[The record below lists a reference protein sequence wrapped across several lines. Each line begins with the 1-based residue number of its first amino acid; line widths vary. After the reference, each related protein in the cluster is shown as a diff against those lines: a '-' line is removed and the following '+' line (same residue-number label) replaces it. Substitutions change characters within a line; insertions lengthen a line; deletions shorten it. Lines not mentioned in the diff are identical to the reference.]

1 MMRSVIA
8 ATRHPKAL
16 RRSHPAISTATQF
29 SIEASFSSR
38 SSVRTLKLLE
48 RHKVSTLDIGIFKRK
63 KKPITMVTAY
73 DYPSAVHVDLAGFD
87 IVLVGDSM
95 GMVELGMDT
104 TLSVTLEEMIHHTKA
119 VKRGATRPLVIADM
133 PFGTC
138 EGTPYE
144 ALKGAQLLV
153 KEGGAD
159 CVKIEGGKE
168 RAETIKTIVDGG
180 IAVMAHIGLRP
191 QHISVLGGFR
201 AQGRTAAQAR
211 SIIEDALAVQMAGAF
226 AVLIECV
233 PIAVAQHVTELLRI
247 PAIGIGAGASTDGQ
261 VLVFHDLLGML
272 QHPHHAQFV
281 PKFCKRYAGIGEQIR
296 IGLEA
301 YRDDVES
308 GQFSSEAYS
317 PYKMSSEEIQKL
329 QAMIAEEYN
338 TRFKEEDKDGVALSE
353 ITKVY

>member
-1 MMRSVIA
+1 
-8 ATRHPKAL
+8 
-16 RRSHPAISTATQF
+16 
-29 SIEASFSSR
+29 
-38 SSVRTLKLLE
+38 
-48 RHKVSTLDIGIFKRK
+48 
-63 KKPITMVTAY
+63 MVTAY

-95 GMVELGMDT
+95 GMVEL
-104 TLSVTLEEMIHHTKA
+104 
-119 VKRGATRPLVIADM
+119 
-133 PFGTC
+133 
-138 EGTPYE
+138 
-144 ALKGAQLLV
+144 
-153 KEGGAD
+153 EGGAD

-201 AQGRTAAQAR
+201 AQGRTGINFCAAQAR

-233 PIAVAQHVTELLRI
+233 PIAVAQHVTELLKI

>member
-1 MMRSVIA
+1 KKWEHCTISVCSDELVADHRHVLALPIALRMQRVTTPLNIKFISSSVHRSHQPVTMMRSVA
-8 ATRHPKAL
+8 AVIRRPAAL
-16 RRSHPAISTATQF
+16 GRNHPATSAVKLFSNESSSSSYNAESTA
-29 SIEASFSSR
+29 
-38 SSVRTLKLLE
+38 RTLKLLE
-48 RHKVSTLDIGIFKRK
+48 RRKISTLDIGIFKRK

-87 IVLVGDSM
+87 ILLVGDSM
-95 GMVELGMDT
+95 GMVELGMET
-104 TLSVTLEEMIHHTKA
+104 TLSVTLDEMIHHTKA
-119 VKRGATRPLVIADM
+119 VKRGATRPLVITDM

-144 ALKGAQLLV
+144 ALKSAQLLV

-211 SIIEDALAVQMAGAF
+211 SIIEDALAVQKAGAF

-233 PIAVAQHVTELLRI
+233 PSPVAQHVTELLKI
-247 PAIGIGAGASTDGQ
+247 PTIGIGAG
-261 VLVFHDLLGML
+261 L
-272 QHPHHAQFV
+272 P
-281 PKFCKRYAGIGEQIR
+281 
-296 IGLEA
+296 
-301 YRDDVES
+301 
-308 GQFSSEAYS
+308 
-317 PYKMSSEEIQKL
+317 
-329 QAMIAEEYN
+329 
-338 TRFKEEDKDGVALSE
+338 
-353 ITKVY
+353 